1 MSGPMSSVLSGCL
14 QTPVVCTSTWLCNT
28 ELCSVLEV
36 SCWESATCNEE
47 IPTRESCVLLE
58 PALSSEPCSPCTL
71 SICCIAEGKD
81 GILCLTIFSEAR
93 TMEVYSGPQG
103 GQEEEYQGTS
113 RGEKLCTFPSYG
125 EDSPITL
132 YKTYLK
138 LDSPIASC
146 KVKLL
151 SLGGKQCVTLSKI
164 SVQVTSVPNR
174 HPQAVSAL
182 GPTINMERVQSIM
195 DSMGGKLSPGA
206 EQLMHM
212 VHLQQKHQSPFG
224 AHLLQLL
231 GSFERGVGR
240 EQQKEEER
248 PHVLSASKVPDT
260 KAETSQSH
268 PPGPHSAPQNMVPP
282 GSDVKAAISSL
293 LQNQMSGISG
303 APNPDSLLPFLRN
316 LSVEKNLSL
325 PEHRESREETCR
337 PAGEETR
344 GTALEKLVCVHMER
358 MERTLLDHIDEKM
371 QRLQEH
377 LDARLDLVIGLI
389 HGSSFS
395 HPGNAREKC
404 INGQTD
410 LNGGDHNGGKDC
422 DCNGL
427 SRHHMSACS

>member
-146 KVKLL
+146 KVK
-151 SLGGKQCVTLSKI
+151 
-164 SVQVTSVPNR
+164 
-174 HPQAVSAL
+174 
-182 GPTINMERVQSIM
+182 
-195 DSMGGKLSPGA
+195 
-206 EQLMHM
+206 
-212 VHLQQKHQSPFG
+212 HQSPFG

-248 PHVLSASKVPDT
+248 PHVLSASKVPET